1 MSKNLVIVE
10 SPTKARTLQR
20 FLGNEYAVEASVGH
34 INNLESGY
42 GAKYTGPVAGV
53 DENFEPIWGLEKGAI
68 TRINNLNK
76 LAKDCETIY
85 LAADPDREGEGIA
98 YHVANA
104 LIEKKQPKE
113 KFKRVVF
120 HEITEKAV
128 KEAFKNAGNL
138 NMDLVDAHIGRRLVD
153 RLVGFSLSGLTS
165 FLRLKRLSVGRVQS
179 VAVSIIKDKED
190 EIDAFIPKEYWN
202 LTGIFS
208 KNKIDYSGKL
218 NEVNGVSGKNLE
230 ITSENEA
237 NEIQNEITKQKYKI
251 LSIKSSERKTKPR
264 APFTTSSLQQDSSS
278 RLRLSP
284 ARTMAIAQ
292 QLFQGINLGNGEE
305 GLITYMRTDSTALSN
320 ESLNEINMYIT
331 KSYGDNYYEL
341 RKYKTKSAN
350 AQEAHEAIR
359 PTSISKTP
367 DSIKSFLDD
376 DQFKLYDLIWK
387 RTVASQMTESIN
399 KKTTIITSSENEK
412 YKFKSDYDELT
423 FDGYKKLFPEK
434 ESESMPPVSESDIVD
449 LDKLNKEQ
457 KFTQHPPRYS
467 EASLIKTLEDLGI
480 GRPSTYASIL
490 NTIKDKKYVWVI
502 NRSIYLS
509 PIGKVLVEEIK
520 KDFSNE
526 FMDYKFTEKMENDLD
541 SISNG
546 TLKRSEFIKSF
557 WKNFEPVRNN
567 YEKRSEENP
576 RNPSEYN
583 FIKTNIICSS
593 KSPCIN
599 SETGKE
605 FQENDQ
611 PLGTK
616 SLNSSLEKL
625 PRMVW
630 IRFRNNKGDGA
641 FLACEDRECKVTADE
656 SAWAGR
662 RKKKS
667 ENNGSFKNFHER
679 KIYTLIQLYCFRFNR
694 N

>member
-165 FLRLKRLSVGRVQS
+165 SLLRLKRLSVGRVQS

-230 ITSENEA
+230 IPSENEA

-251 LSIKSSERKTKPR
+251 LSIKSNERKTKPR

-284 ARTMAIAQ
+284 SRTMAIAQ

-320 ESLNEINMYIT
+320 ESLNEINKYIT

-593 KSPCIN
+593 KSPCVN

-656 SAWAGR
+656 SAWAGFGR
-662 RKKKS
+662 RRARTMEALKISMKEKS
-667 ENNGSFKNFHER
+667 IH
-679 KIYTLIQLYCFRFNR
+679 
-694 N
+694 

>member
-165 FLRLKRLSVGRVQS
+165 SLLRLKRLSVGRVQS

-230 ITSENEA
+230 IPSENEA

-284 ARTMAIAQ
+284 SRTMAIAQ

-320 ESLNEINMYIT
+320 ESLNEINKYIT

-434 ESESMPPVSESDIVD
+434 ESESMPPVSENDNVD

-593 KSPCIN
+593 KSPCVN

-656 SAWAGR
+656 SAWAGFGR
-662 RKKKS
+662 RRARTMEALKISMKEKS
-667 ENNGSFKNFHER
+667 IH
-679 KIYTLIQLYCFRFNR
+679 
-694 N
+694 

>member
-1 MSKNLVIVE
+1 LSKNLVIVE

-20 FLGNEYAVEASVGH
+20 FLGKDYAVEASVGH

-53 DENFEPIWGLEKGAI
+53 DEDFEPIWGLEKGAI

-76 LAKDCETIY
+76 LAKSCETIY

-128 KEAFKNAGNL
+128 KDAFEKAGNL

-165 FLRLKRLSVGRVQS
+165 SLLRLKRLSVGRVQS

-190 EIDAFIPKEYWN
+190 EINAFIPKEYWN
-202 LTGIFS
+202 ISGIFS
-208 KNKIDYSGKL
+208 KNKIEYSGKL

-230 ITSENEA
+230 ITSEIEA
-237 NEIQNEITKQKYKI
+237 NEIENDINRQKYNVF
-251 LSIKSSERKTKPR
+251 SIKSSSRKTKPK

-284 ARTMAIAQ
+284 SRTMALAQ

-320 ESLNEINMYIT
+320 ESLSEIKNYVN

-359 PTSISKTP
+359 PTSINRTP

-387 RTVASQMTESIN
+387 RTVASQMSESVN

-423 FDGYKKLFPEK
+423 FDGFKKLFPEK
-434 ESESMPPVSESDIVD
+434 ESDKMPSISEDDIVD
-449 LDKLNKEQ
+449 LSKVDKEQ

-541 SISNG
+541 LISNG
-546 TLKRSEFIKSF
+546 TLKRSEFVKSF
-557 WKNFEPVRNN
+557 WKNFEPIRNSF
-567 YEKRSEENP
+567 EKRSEENP

-599 SETGKE
+599 SETGEE
-605 FQENDQ
+605 FQETDQ

-616 SLNSSLEKL
+616 SLNTSLEKL

-656 SAWAGR
+656 SAWAGFGR
-662 RKKKS
+662 RRARTIEALKNSMKEKS
-667 ENNGSFKNFHER
+667 IH
-679 KIYTLIQLYCFRFNR
+679 
-694 N
+694 

>member
-1 MSKNLVIVE
+1 LSKNLVIVE

-20 FLGNEYAVEASVGH
+20 FLGNEYTVEASVGH

-165 FLRLKRLSVGRVQS
+165 SLLRLKRLSVGRVQS

-218 NEVNGVSGKNLE
+218 NEVNGISGKNLE
-230 ITSENEA
+230 IPSENEA
-237 NEIQNEITKQKYKI
+237 NEIQNEISKQKYKI
-251 LSIKSSERKTKPR
+251 LSIKSSERNTKPR

-284 ARTMAIAQ
+284 SRTMAIAQ

-320 ESLNEINMYIT
+320 ESLNEINKYIT

-656 SAWAGR
+656 SAWAGFGR
-662 RKKKS
+662 RRARTMEALKISMKEKS
-667 ENNGSFKNFHER
+667 IH
-679 KIYTLIQLYCFRFNR
+679 
-694 N
+694 

>member
-53 DENFEPIWGLEKGAI
+53 DENFEPIWGLERGAI
-68 TRINNLNK
+68 TRINKLNK
-76 LAKDCETIY
+76 LANDCETIY

-128 KEAFKNAGNL
+128 KEAFKNAGDL

-165 FLRLKRLSVGRVQS
+165 SLLRLKRLSVGRVQS

-218 NEVNGVSGKNLE
+218 NEVNGISGKNLE
-230 ITSENEA
+230 IPSENEA
-237 NEIQNEITKQKYKI
+237 NEIQNEISKQKYKI

-284 ARTMAIAQ
+284 SRTMAIAQ

-320 ESLNEINMYIT
+320 ESLNEINKYIT

-467 EASLIKTLEDLGI
+467 EASLIKILEDLGI

-593 KSPCIN
+593 KSPCVN

-616 SLNSSLEKL
+616 SLNSSLENL

-656 SAWAGR
+656 SAWAGFGR
-662 RKKKS
+662 RRARTMEALKISMKEKS
-667 ENNGSFKNFHER
+667 IH
-679 KIYTLIQLYCFRFNR
+679 
-694 N
+694 

>member
-20 FLGNEYAVEASVGH
+20 FLGNEYTVEASVGH

-165 FLRLKRLSVGRVQS
+165 SLLRLKRLSVGRVQS

-230 ITSENEA
+230 IPSENEA
-237 NEIQNEITKQKYKI
+237 NEIQNEISKQKYKI

-284 ARTMAIAQ
+284 SRTMAIAQ

-320 ESLNEINMYIT
+320 ESLNEINKYIT

-583 FIKTNIICSS
+583 FLKTNIICSS

-656 SAWAGR
+656 SAWAGFGR
-662 RKKKS
+662 RRARTMEALKISMKEKS
-667 ENNGSFKNFHER
+667 IH
-679 KIYTLIQLYCFRFNR
+679 
-694 N
+694 

>member
-165 FLRLKRLSVGRVQS
+165 SLLRLKRLSVGRVQS

-237 NEIQNEITKQKYKI
+237 NEIQKEITKQKYKI

-284 ARTMAIAQ
+284 SRTMAIAQ

-320 ESLNEINMYIT
+320 ESLNEINKYIT

-434 ESESMPPVSESDIVD
+434 ESESMPPVSENDIVD

-593 KSPCIN
+593 KSPCVN

-656 SAWAGR
+656 SAWAGFGR
-662 RKKKS
+662 RRARTMEALKISMKEKS
-667 ENNGSFKNFHER
+667 IH
-679 KIYTLIQLYCFRFNR
+679 
-694 N
+694 

>member
-42 GAKYTGPVAGV
+42 GAKYSGPVAGV

-165 FLRLKRLSVGRVQS
+165 SLLRLKRLSVGRVQS

-230 ITSENEA
+230 IPSENEA

-284 ARTMAIAQ
+284 SRTMAIAQ

-320 ESLNEINMYIT
+320 ESLNEINKYIT

-359 PTSISKTP
+359 PTSINKTP

-423 FDGYKKLFPEK
+423 FDGYKKLFPDK

-656 SAWAGR
+656 SAWAGFGR
-662 RKKKS
+662 RRARTMEALKISMKEKS
-667 ENNGSFKNFHER
+667 IH
-679 KIYTLIQLYCFRFNR
+679 
-694 N
+694 

>member
-165 FLRLKRLSVGRVQS
+165 SLLRLKRLSVGRVQS

-190 EIDAFIPKEYWN
+190 EIDAFVPKEYWN

-230 ITSENEA
+230 IPNENEA

-284 ARTMAIAQ
+284 SRTMSIAQ

-320 ESLNEINMYIT
+320 ESLNEINKYIT

-557 WKNFEPVRNN
+557 WENFEPVRNN

-593 KSPCIN
+593 KSPCVN

-656 SAWAGR
+656 SAWAGFGR
-662 RKKKS
+662 RRARTMEALKISMKEKS
-667 ENNGSFKNFHER
+667 IH
-679 KIYTLIQLYCFRFNR
+679 
-694 N
+694 

>member
-165 FLRLKRLSVGRVQS
+165 SLLRLKRLSVGRVQS

-593 KSPCIN
+593 KSPCVN

-656 SAWAGR
+656 SAWAGFGR
-662 RKKKS
+662 RRARTMEALKISMKEKS
-667 ENNGSFKNFHER
+667 IH
-679 KIYTLIQLYCFRFNR
+679 
-694 N
+694 

>member
-165 FLRLKRLSVGRVQS
+165 SLLRLKRLSVGRVQS

-230 ITSENEA
+230 IPSENEA

-284 ARTMAIAQ
+284 SRTMAIAQ

-320 ESLNEINMYIT
+320 ESLNEINNYIT

-557 WKNFEPVRNN
+557 WKNFEPVRSN

-656 SAWAGR
+656 SAWAGFGR
-662 RKKKS
+662 RRARTMEALKISMKEKS
-667 ENNGSFKNFHER
+667 IH
-679 KIYTLIQLYCFRFNR
+679 
-694 N
+694 

>member
-165 FLRLKRLSVGRVQS
+165 SLLRLKRLSVGRVQS

-230 ITSENEA
+230 IPNENEA

-284 ARTMAIAQ
+284 SRTMAIAQ

-320 ESLNEINMYIT
+320 ESLNEINKYIT

-557 WKNFEPVRNN
+557 WQNFEPVRNN

-593 KSPCIN
+593 KSPCVN

-656 SAWAGR
+656 SAWAGFGR
-662 RKKKS
+662 RRARTMEALKISMKEKS
-667 ENNGSFKNFHER
+667 IH
-679 KIYTLIQLYCFRFNR
+679 
-694 N
+694 

>member
-165 FLRLKRLSVGRVQS
+165 SLLRLKRLSVGRVQS

-230 ITSENEA
+230 IPSENEA

-284 ARTMAIAQ
+284 SRTMSIAQ

-320 ESLNEINMYIT
+320 ESLNEINKYIT

-593 KSPCIN
+593 KSPCVN

-656 SAWAGR
+656 SAWAGFGR
-662 RKKKS
+662 RRARTMEALKISMKEKS
-667 ENNGSFKNFHER
+667 IH
-679 KIYTLIQLYCFRFNR
+679 
-694 N
+694 

>member
-165 FLRLKRLSVGRVQS
+165 SLLRLKRLSVGRVQS

-230 ITSENEA
+230 IPSENEA
-237 NEIQNEITKQKYKI
+237 NEIHNEITKQKYKI
-251 LSIKSSERKTKPR
+251 LSIKSNERKTKPR

-284 ARTMAIAQ
+284 SRTMAIAQ

-320 ESLNEINMYIT
+320 ESLNEINKYIT

-399 KKTTIITSSENEK
+399 KKTTIITSSENEN

-593 KSPCIN
+593 KSPCVN

-656 SAWAGR
+656 SAWAGFGR
-662 RKKKS
+662 RRARTMEALKISMKEKS
-667 ENNGSFKNFHER
+667 IH
-679 KIYTLIQLYCFRFNR
+679 
-694 N
+694 

>member
-165 FLRLKRLSVGRVQS
+165 SLLRLKRLSVGRVQS

-218 NEVNGVSGKNLE
+218 TEVNGVSGKNLE
-230 ITSENEA
+230 IPNENEA

-284 ARTMAIAQ
+284 SRTMAIAQ

-320 ESLNEINMYIT
+320 ESLNEINKYIT

-593 KSPCIN
+593 KSPCVN

-656 SAWAGR
+656 SAWAGFGR
-662 RKKKS
+662 RRARTMEALKISMKEKS
-667 ENNGSFKNFHER
+667 IH
-679 KIYTLIQLYCFRFNR
+679 
-694 N
+694 

>member
-20 FLGNEYAVEASVGH
+20 FLGNEYTVEASVGH

-85 LAADPDREGEGIA
+85 LAADPEREGEGIA

-165 FLRLKRLSVGRVQS
+165 SLLRLKRLSVGRVQS

-218 NEVNGVSGKNLE
+218 NEVNGISGKNLE
-230 ITSENEA
+230 IPSENEA

-284 ARTMAIAQ
+284 SRTMAIAQ

-320 ESLNEINMYIT
+320 ESLNEINKYIT

-434 ESESMPPVSESDIVD
+434 ESESMPPVSENDIVD

-467 EASLIKTLEDLGI
+467 EASLIKILEDLGI

-557 WKNFEPVRNN
+557 WQNFEPVRNN

-656 SAWAGR
+656 SAWAGFGR
-662 RKKKS
+662 RRARTMEALKISMKEKS
-667 ENNGSFKNFHER
+667 IH
-679 KIYTLIQLYCFRFNR
+679 
-694 N
+694 

>member
-165 FLRLKRLSVGRVQS
+165 SLLRLKRLSVGRVQS

-284 ARTMAIAQ
+284 SRTMAIAQ

-320 ESLNEINMYIT
+320 ESLNEINKYIT

-593 KSPCIN
+593 KSPCVN

-656 SAWAGR
+656 SAWAGFGR
-662 RKKKS
+662 RRARTMEALKISMKEKS
-667 ENNGSFKNFHER
+667 IH
-679 KIYTLIQLYCFRFNR
+679 
-694 N
+694 

>member
-1 MSKNLVIVE
+1 LSKNLVIVE

-165 FLRLKRLSVGRVQS
+165 SLLRLKRLSVGRVQS

-230 ITSENEA
+230 IPSENEA

-284 ARTMAIAQ
+284 SRTMAIAQ

-320 ESLNEINMYIT
+320 ESLNEINKYIT

-593 KSPCIN
+593 KSPCVN

-656 SAWAGR
+656 SAWAGFGR
-662 RKKKS
+662 RRARTMEALKISMKEKS
-667 ENNGSFKNFHER
+667 IH
-679 KIYTLIQLYCFRFNR
+679 
-694 N
+694 

>member
-165 FLRLKRLSVGRVQS
+165 SLLRLKRLSVGRVQS

-656 SAWAGR
+656 SAWAGFGR
-662 RKKKS
+662 RRARTMEALKISMKEKS
-667 ENNGSFKNFHER
+667 IH
-679 KIYTLIQLYCFRFNR
+679 
-694 N
+694 

>member
-128 KEAFKNAGNL
+128 KEAFKNAGKL

-165 FLRLKRLSVGRVQS
+165 SLLRLKRLSVGRVQS

-230 ITSENEA
+230 IPSENEA

-284 ARTMAIAQ
+284 SRTMSIAQ

-320 ESLNEINMYIT
+320 ESLNEINKYIT

-593 KSPCIN
+593 KSPCVN

-656 SAWAGR
+656 SAWAGFGR
-662 RKKKS
+662 RRARTMEALKISMKEKS
-667 ENNGSFKNFHER
+667 IH
-679 KIYTLIQLYCFRFNR
+679 
-694 N
+694 

>member
-165 FLRLKRLSVGRVQS
+165 SLLRLKRLSVGRVQS

-218 NEVNGVSGKNLE
+218 NEVNGISGKNLE
-230 ITSENEA
+230 ISSENEA
-237 NEIQNEITKQKYKI
+237 NEIQNEISKQKYKI
-251 LSIKSSERKTKPR
+251 LSIKSNQRKTKPR

-284 ARTMAIAQ
+284 SRTMAIAQ

-320 ESLNEINMYIT
+320 ESLNEINKYIT

-423 FDGYKKLFPEK
+423 FDGYKKLFPDK

-593 KSPCIN
+593 KSPCVN

-656 SAWAGR
+656 SAWAGFGR
-662 RKKKS
+662 RRARTMEALKISMKEKS
-667 ENNGSFKNFHER
+667 IH
-679 KIYTLIQLYCFRFNR
+679 
-694 N
+694 

>member
-128 KEAFKNAGNL
+128 KEAFKNAGDL

-165 FLRLKRLSVGRVQS
+165 SLLRLKRLSVGRVQS

-230 ITSENEA
+230 IPSENEA

-284 ARTMAIAQ
+284 SRTMAIAQ

-593 KSPCIN
+593 KSPCVN

-656 SAWAGR
+656 SAWAGFGR
-662 RKKKS
+662 RRARTMEALKISMKEKS
-667 ENNGSFKNFHER
+667 IH
-679 KIYTLIQLYCFRFNR
+679 
-694 N
+694 

>member
-165 FLRLKRLSVGRVQS
+165 SLLRLKRLSVGRVQS

-230 ITSENEA
+230 ISSENEA
-237 NEIQNEITKQKYKI
+237 NEIQNEIIKQKYKI

-284 ARTMAIAQ
+284 SRTMAIAQ

-320 ESLNEINMYIT
+320 ESLNEINKYIT
-331 KSYGDNYYEL
+331 KSFGNNYYEL

-593 KSPCIN
+593 KSPCVN

-656 SAWAGR
+656 SAWAGFGR
-662 RKKKS
+662 RRARTMEALKISMKEKS
-667 ENNGSFKNFHER
+667 IH
-679 KIYTLIQLYCFRFNR
+679 
-694 N
+694 

>member
-165 FLRLKRLSVGRVQS
+165 SLLRLKRLSVGRVQS

-230 ITSENEA
+230 IPSENEA

-320 ESLNEINMYIT
+320 ESLNEINKYIT

-593 KSPCIN
+593 KSPCVN

-656 SAWAGR
+656 SAWAGFGR
-662 RKKKS
+662 RRARTMEALKISMKEKS
-667 ENNGSFKNFHER
+667 IH
-679 KIYTLIQLYCFRFNR
+679 
-694 N
+694 

>member
-20 FLGNEYAVEASVGH
+20 FLGKDYAVEASVGH

-42 GAKYTGPVAGV
+42 GAKYSGPVAGV
-53 DENFEPIWGLEKGAI
+53 DEDFEPIWGLEKGAI

-76 LAKDCETIY
+76 LAKSCETIY

-128 KEAFKNAGNL
+128 KDAFKKAGNL

-165 FLRLKRLSVGRVQS
+165 SLLRLKRLSVGRVQS

-202 LTGIFS
+202 ISGIFS
-208 KNKIDYSGKL
+208 KNKIEYLGKL

-230 ITSENEA
+230 IKSEIEA
-237 NEIQNEITKQKYKI
+237 NEIENNINNQKYKV
-251 LSIKSSERKTKPR
+251 LSVKSSSRKTKPR

-284 ARTMAIAQ
+284 SRTMALAQ

-320 ESLNEINMYIT
+320 ESLVEIKNYVN
-331 KSYGDNYYEL
+331 KSYGDNYYES
-341 RKYKTKSAN
+341 RKYKAKSAN

-359 PTSISKTP
+359 PTSINRTP

-387 RTVASQMTESIN
+387 RTVASQMSESVN

-423 FDGYKKLFPEK
+423 FDGFKKLFPEK
-434 ESESMPPVSESDIVD
+434 ESEKMPSILEDEIVE
-449 LDKLNKEQ
+449 LDKVDKEQ

-541 SISNG
+541 LISNG
-546 TLKRSEFIKSF
+546 TLKRSEFVKSF
-557 WKNFEPVRNN
+557 WRNFEPIRNSF
-567 YEKRSEENP
+567 EKRSEENP

-583 FIKTNIICSS
+583 FIRTNIICSS

-599 SETGKE
+599 SETGEE

-616 SLNSSLEKL
+616 SLNNSLEKL

-656 SAWAGR
+656 SAWAGFGR
-662 RKKKS
+662 RRARTMEALKNSMKEKS
-667 ENNGSFKNFHER
+667 IH
-679 KIYTLIQLYCFRFNR
+679 
-694 N
+694 

>member
-165 FLRLKRLSVGRVQS
+165 SLLRLKRLSVGRVQS

-230 ITSENEA
+230 IPSENEA

-284 ARTMAIAQ
+284 SRTMAIAQ

-320 ESLNEINMYIT
+320 ESLNEINKYIT
-331 KSYGDNYYEL
+331 KSYGDNYSEL

-593 KSPCIN
+593 KSPCVN

-656 SAWAGR
+656 SAWAGFGR
-662 RKKKS
+662 RRARTMEALKISMKEKS
-667 ENNGSFKNFHER
+667 IH
-679 KIYTLIQLYCFRFNR
+679 
-694 N
+694 

>member
-1 MSKNLVIVE
+1 LSKNLVIVE

-68 TRINNLNK
+68 TRINKLNK
-76 LAKDCETIY
+76 LAKGCEKIY

-165 FLRLKRLSVGRVQS
+165 SLLRLKRLSVGRVQS

-230 ITSENEA
+230 IPSENEA

-251 LSIKSSERKTKPR
+251 LSIKSNERKTKPR

-284 ARTMAIAQ
+284 SRTMAIAQ

-320 ESLNEINMYIT
+320 ESLNEINKYIT

-593 KSPCIN
+593 KSPCVN

-656 SAWAGR
+656 SAWAGFGR
-662 RKKKS
+662 RRTRTMEALKISMKEKS
-667 ENNGSFKNFHER
+667 IH
-679 KIYTLIQLYCFRFNR
+679 
-694 N
+694 

>member
-1 MSKNLVIVE
+1 LSKNLVIVE

-165 FLRLKRLSVGRVQS
+165 SLLRLKRLSVGRVQS

-593 KSPCIN
+593 KSPCVN

-656 SAWAGR
+656 SAWAGFGR
-662 RKKKS
+662 RRARTLEALKISMKEKS
-667 ENNGSFKNFHER
+667 IH
-679 KIYTLIQLYCFRFNR
+679 
-694 N
+694 

>member
-165 FLRLKRLSVGRVQS
+165 SLLRLKRLSVGRVQS

-230 ITSENEA
+230 IPSENEA

-284 ARTMAIAQ
+284 SRTMAIAQ

-320 ESLNEINMYIT
+320 ESLNEINKYIT

-387 RTVASQMTESIN
+387 RTVASQMTDSIN

-593 KSPCIN
+593 KSPCVN

-656 SAWAGR
+656 SAWAGFGR
-662 RKKKS
+662 RRARTMEALKISMKEKS
-667 ENNGSFKNFHER
+667 IH
-679 KIYTLIQLYCFRFNR
+679 
-694 N
+694 

>member
-165 FLRLKRLSVGRVQS
+165 SLLRLKRLSVGRVQS

-230 ITSENEA
+230 IPSENEA

-284 ARTMAIAQ
+284 SRTMAIAQ

-320 ESLNEINMYIT
+320 ESLNEINKYIT

-593 KSPCIN
+593 KSPCVN

-656 SAWAGR
+656 SAWAGFGR
-662 RKKKS
+662 RRARTMEALKISMKEKS
-667 ENNGSFKNFHER
+667 IH
-679 KIYTLIQLYCFRFNR
+679 
-694 N
+694 

>member
-20 FLGNEYAVEASVGH
+20 FLGNDYAVEASVGH

-42 GAKYTGPVAGV
+42 GAQYTGPVAGV
-53 DENFEPIWGLEKGAI
+53 DEDFEPIWGLERGAI
-68 TRINNLNK
+68 TRINNLNE
-76 LAKDCETIY
+76 LAKSCETIY

-128 KEAFKNAGNL
+128 KDAFEKAGNL

-165 FLRLKRLSVGRVQS
+165 SLLRLKRLSVGRVQS

-190 EIDAFIPKEYWN
+190 EINAFIPKEYWN
-202 LTGIFS
+202 ISGIFS
-208 KNKIDYSGKL
+208 KNKIEYSGKL

-230 ITSENEA
+230 ITSEIEA
-237 NEIQNEITKQKYKI
+237 NEIENDINRQKYNVF
-251 LSIKSSERKTKPR
+251 SIKSSSRKTKPK

-284 ARTMAIAQ
+284 SRTMALAQ

-320 ESLNEINMYIT
+320 ESLGEIKNYVN

-359 PTSISKTP
+359 PTSINRTP

-387 RTVASQMTESIN
+387 RTVASQMSESVN

-423 FDGYKKLFPEK
+423 FDGFKKLFPEK
-434 ESESMPPVSESDIVD
+434 ESDKMPSISEDDIVD
-449 LDKLNKEQ
+449 LSKVDKEQ

-541 SISNG
+541 LISNG
-546 TLKRSEFIKSF
+546 TLKRSEFVKSF
-557 WKNFEPVRNN
+557 WKNFEPIRNSF
-567 YEKRSEENP
+567 EKRSEENP

-583 FIKTNIICSS
+583 FVRTNIICSS

-599 SETGKE
+599 SETGEE
-605 FQENDQ
+605 FQETDQ

-616 SLNSSLEKL
+616 SLNTSLEKL

-656 SAWAGR
+656 SAWAGFGR
-662 RKKKS
+662 RRARTIEALKNSMKEKS
-667 ENNGSFKNFHER
+667 IH
-679 KIYTLIQLYCFRFNR
+679 
-694 N
+694 

>member
-165 FLRLKRLSVGRVQS
+165 SLLRLKRLSVGRVQS

-230 ITSENEA
+230 IPSENEA

-284 ARTMAIAQ
+284 SRTMAIAQ

-320 ESLNEINMYIT
+320 ESLNEINKYIT

-490 NTIKDKKYVWVI
+490 NTIKYKKYVWVI

-593 KSPCIN
+593 KSPCVN

-656 SAWAGR
+656 SAWAGFGR
-662 RKKKS
+662 RRARTMEALKISMKEKS
-667 ENNGSFKNFHER
+667 IH
-679 KIYTLIQLYCFRFNR
+679 
-694 N
+694 